1 MLSLLPCDRNAENE
15 KRGRYMAKN
24 SDYYMSIRVDGQL
37 KQNFDN
43 FCRNCGMTV
52 SGAISLLI
60 NQTIEKQAI
69 PFDVTES
76 YIPKGMYEGGELQE
90 KRIAVR
96 VNDTSKKQF
105 SLVCGKIGIPMGR
118 LVKMFMLNCLHE
130 GKLPF

>member
-1 MLSLLPCDRNAENE
+1 
-15 KRGRYMAKN
+15 MAKN

-69 PFDVTES
+69 SFDVTES

>member
-1 MLSLLPCDRNAENE
+1 
-15 KRGRYMAKN
+15 MAKN

-69 PFDVTES
+69 PV
-76 YIPKGMYEGGELQE
+76 
-90 KRIAVR
+90 
-96 VNDTSKKQF
+96 
-105 SLVCGKIGIPMGR
+105 SLV
-118 LVKMFMLNCLHE
+118 
-130 GKLPF
+130 